1 MAEFIEIITMPFFL
15 KALIAGLLVSYLG
28 SFYGVFVVQRR
39 MSFLGDGLAH
49 AAFGGIALGL
59 LLQTEPLWIALP
71 ITVIISILI
80 TLMKEKTNL
89 EMDTSIGIFFAVSM
103 ALGIV
108 FISIRKNYSVDAF
121 SYLFGS
127 ILLVQ
132 TIDLV
137 FASILALVTIVLSF
151 RYWKRWAYATFD
163 SELAR
168 TDRLSTH
175 FDDYLLSVLIAIT
188 IVLSIKMVGI
198 LLIASFLVIPAATA
212 KLVSLR
218 FYSMTMNSIII
229 GLLSTLFGILISI
242 LLNMPTGAVIILTQ
256 AIFFLIALVFS
267 LIRK

>member
-1 MAEFIEIITMPFFL
+1 MPFFV
-15 KALIAGLLVSYLG
+15 KALIAGLLVSFLG

-49 AAFGGIALGL
+49 AAFGGVALGL

-71 ITVIISILI
+71 ATVIISILI
-80 TLMKEKTNL
+80 TLLKEKTNL

-108 FISIRKNYSVDAF
+108 FISIRKDYSVDAF

-137 FASILALVTIVLSF
+137 FALILALVTIVLSF

-168 TDRLSTH
+168 TDRHSTH
-175 FDDYLLSVLIAIT
+175 FDDYLLSVLIAVT

-212 KLVSLR
+212 KLISLR
-218 FYSMTMNSIII
+218 FYSMAVNSIII
-229 GLLSTLFGILISI
+229 GIVSTLLGILISI
-242 LLNMPTGAVIILTQ
+242 FLNMPTGAVIILTQ
-256 AIFFLIALVFS
+256 ALFFVIALFVS